1 MFPQIAY
8 LRTCIITLVAFVW
21 FVSTVRLQMCPEMA
35 CPRRG
40 TVTLVAFEWFFS
52 VVHFQMT
59 CQAAFHITYIFT
71 YVALVCFFSFIICVS
86 RGNIFICPIFTE
98 VIICN
103 ILIHQNQV
111 ENVVRWNCQF
121 QTEKIRRENKWKWE
135 LLLKTPDQTR
145 TDNRDNDRRQR
156 QQYKDKKSNDTK
168 FDDKNTKAKK
178 YSGQIKWQQN
188 TTTTYINKN
197 KNKDFPQDIL
207 YI

>member
-1 MFPQIAY
+1 MSPQSTSI
-8 LRTCIITLVAFVW
+8 RWCDVTLAAN
-21 FVSTVRLQMCPEMA
+21 VRLFSFLVVFLSVYFQISPQTA
-35 CPRRG
+35 CIKG
-40 TVTLVAFEWFFS
+40 CKVTLVALLW
-52 VVHFQMT
+52 
-59 CQAAFHITYIFT
+59 
-71 YVALVCFFSFIICVS
+71 FFSFIICVS